1 MGAIQSTVRKLDK
14 TTYCIDQFDVH
25 LYLFLGKE
33 RALLLDTGF
42 SDADDLMAAIAGITS
57 LPLVVANSHGH
68 PDHSGGN
75 HKFGQVYAHPDGFA
89 RVREYQQGECKLLPL
104 NEGDTLD
111 LGGRVFEAVSIP
123 GHQEGAIALLCRAE
137 GLLAPGD
144 NVCTT
149 PVAMYLPGVDL
160 KQYIQGLEKLEGL
173 SDCFSTILPSHGE
186 IPVDKGQIGRL
197 KACAQ
202 ACLAGQLAGTP
213 AVGPD
218 GTPCQAY
225 TLEGATL
232 YF

>member
-123 GHQEGAIALLCRAE
+123 GHQEGAIALLQSVFAAGADFDGPMPGKSAAECGNYRNLSLEAARAQC
-137 GLLAPGD
+137 AF
-144 NVCTT
+144 
-149 PVAMYLPGVDL
+149 YRDL
-160 KQYIQGLEKLEGL
+160 IQDWTAEKL
-173 SDCFSTILPSHGE
+173 
-186 IPVDKGQIGRL
+186 
-197 KACAQ
+197 
-202 ACLAGQLAGTP
+202 
-213 AVGPD
+213 
-218 GTPCQAY
+218 AY
-225 TLEGATL
+225 
-232 YF
+232 